1 VTHETRSFF
10 TTTLHGVM
18 YMYLLNIHQN
28 KLQTFF
34 MYSARSNLRKFTS
47 VSGQF

>member
-18 YMYLLNIHQN
+18 YMYLLNRHQN
-28 KLQTFF
+28 KLQMQLF
-34 MYSARSNLRKFTS
+34 LCK
-47 VSGQF
+47 VPGQICVTLPQ